1 MLIEPQAGARI
12 RLRQKMSPLRPAPNN
27 RDMFFLAMD
36 VKKTSPRPHSQRSS
50 VFSSSVGRVDPFHGT
65 GWRSCT
71 MSSSNGSD
79 CPLTGRRLMDGFT
92 WWWVDRNTPIRRDP
106 GVGELSFTT
115 VSLSVFSTFQVANWR
130 GKSTTR
136 FIRVEGQRGKTCGVQ
151 SISPDGS
158 RLADGQDPFPVLN
171 SRREVDSM
179 MFPASSPQL
188 PPRPFQIGR
197 VVVRDRA
204 PEWMPQGAGRG
215 REEEAL
221 GSSGAG

>member
-1 MLIEPQAGARI
+1 
-12 RLRQKMSPLRPAPNN
+12 MSSLRPAPNN

-106 GVGELSFTT
+106 RCWELGVIHHSLCLPFRPSKLRTGVENPRRDYQGRRSKGED
-115 VSLSVFSTFQVANWR
+115 W
-130 GKSTTR
+130 K
-136 FIRVEGQRGKTCGVQ
+136 CGVQ

-204 PEWMPQGAGRG
+204 PEWMPQGQAAEGKRKLWA
-215 REEEAL
+215 AL
-221 GSSGAG
+221 GRAER